1 MEECK
6 FGDDVWEDA
15 PCDYAPRHQGHV
27 RRKCSGYGALRKM
40 VAGVK
45 PTGVA
50 AVGAAPGA
58 GRYQSGGAGNAENTP
73 GTGTG
78 IQRREGDWDCAAC
91 GFAGNFA
98 FRETCFRC
106 RAAKGSSGGGAHAG
120 LGSNANVDA
129 GSTTKDAEGDKE
141 AKERRR
147 SQIAAVTQQLEA
159 LAAEVKKTGEGFNAQ
174 LAAEAMHVAAA
185 MPTSFEPLEVAEE
198 MEPEGKTSATKR
210 AKPTNEGMGKSVR
223 LTGCQVPG
231 RGVLELRWTAES
243 EESAEAPMSK
253 EELQELQRAVGRAM
267 KAMQGSPE
275 YGVQRFGCD
284 QVAIGIGSAVVHARA
299 AIYDTGCDTLVITS
313 ELLDRFDARVRNW
326 IRKHWRPFIMNGVG
340 GEDKHAFVVSRRM
353 GASAVLAPGSVNETV
368 VESMLVVLEG
378 GPEAAPKTPPRWV
391 SGTISTKWEACRP

>member
-1 MEECK
+1 MPHGKDGDRAKAEEK
-6 FGDDVWEDA
+6 YAELFGGVVKPGMTERQAMYVALAQVLLTEGDNAANRQWEALQNKRASGGNTSKKGEKSTSKDGKRPMA
-15 PCDYAPRHQGHV
+15 EQE
-27 RRKCSGYGALRKM
+27 CSGYGALRKM
-40 VAGVK
+40 VGGVK

-78 IQRREGDWDCAAC
+78 IQRREGDWDRGAC

-253 EELQELQRAVGRAM
+253 EELQELREQWVG
-267 KAMQGSPE
+267 Q
-275 YGVQRFGCD
+275 
-284 QVAIGIGSAVVHARA
+284 
-299 AIYDTGCDTLVITS
+299 
-313 ELLDRFDARVRNW
+313 
-326 IRKHWRPFIMNGVG
+326 
-340 GEDKHAFVVSRRM
+340 
-353 GASAVLAPGSVNETV
+353 
-368 VESMLVVLEG
+368 
-378 GPEAAPKTPPRWV
+378 
-391 SGTISTKWEACRP
+391 

>member
-1 MEECK
+1 MYVALAQVLLTEGDNAANRQWEALQNKRASGGNTSKKGEKSTSKDGKRPMAEQEVGDLHKALKRRLEECK

-45 PTGVA
+45 PTA
-50 AVGAAPGA
+50 SRRGARPGA

-78 IQRREGDWDCAAC
+78 IQRREGDWDRAAC

-147 SQIAAVTQQLEA
+147 SQIAA
-159 LAAEVKKTGEGFNAQ
+159 

-231 RGVLELRWTAES
+231 KGVLELRWTAES

-326 IRKHWRPFIMNGVG
+326 IRKHTN
-340 GEDKHAFVVSRRM
+340 S
-353 GASAVLAPGSVNETV
+353 SL
-368 VESMLVVLEG
+368 L
-378 GPEAAPKTPPRWV
+378 
-391 SGTISTKWEACRP
+391 